1 MRIQIGLILCSLW
14 IIFLPASL
22 VVGAY
27 PLIQKATPT
36 ETPTVIPTAAILVPV
51 AGQAVQGRVPVVA
64 NTAIQ
69 GFQSA
74 ELYFGYAE
82 DQTGTWFLITQN
94 GEPVMSAEM
103 GAWDTNLIT
112 DGNYHLR
119 LVVILQDGTRVDTAV
134 TGLRVRN
141 YSPIETS
148 TPTPVTPTATLSP
161 GERPTATA
169 TPVPT
174 ITPTPTPLPTNP
186 AEMTTHQITG
196 SLWKGALVAI
206 VVFLILGIYVLI
218 KQGGRKNHNNDGT
231 D

>member
-1 MRIQIGLILCSLW
+1 
-14 IIFLPASL
+14 
-22 VVGAY
+22 
-27 PLIQKATPT
+27 
-36 ETPTVIPTAAILVPV
+36 
-51 AGQAVQGRVPVVA
+51 
-64 NTAIQ
+64 
-69 GFQSA
+69 
-74 ELYFGYAE
+74 
-82 DQTGTWFLITQN
+82 
-94 GEPVMSAEM
+94 M

-112 DGNYHLR
+112 DGNYNLR

-196 SLWKGALVAI
+196 SLWKGALGAI